1 MLLGLPPTLIQ
12 CDLKTLLKWVKTK
25 TRTYRVGVDGRK
37 RIKMKTMTENVAGPC
52 VGSMGVDLKLSHNV
66 QFYRF

>member
-1 MLLGLPPTLIQ
+1 M
-12 CDLKTLLKWVKTK
+12 KTLLKWVKTK

-37 RIKMKTMTENVAGPC
+37 RNKMKTVTENIAGPC

>member
-1 MLLGLPPTLIQ
+1 MLLGLPSTLIQ
-12 CDLKTLLKWVKTK
+12 YDLKTLLKWVKTK
-25 TRTYRVGVDGRK
+25 TRTYRVGVDGQK
-37 RIKMKTMTENVAGPC
+37 RNKMKTMTENIAGPC